1 MRSCCAH
8 DRATTASSSLAYAH
22 VIRIHTPASP
32 TDSARGDQAGG
43 LDPNEVASEIE
54 HVIEQRKGPRPL
66 PDNLQGRY
74 EYFLELSGTA
84 AWSRIDDKFSGAKN
98 LPFDVVDEEQV
109 YSDMLER
116 AISMVEG
123 RIPG

>member
-1 MRSCCAH
+1 M
-8 DRATTASSSLAYAH
+8 
-22 VIRIHTPASP
+22 
-32 TDSARGDQAGG
+32 
-43 LDPNEVASEIE
+43 
-54 HVIEQRKGPRPL
+54 IEQRKGPRPL
-66 PDNLQGRY
+66 PDTLQERY
-74 EYFLELSGTA
+74 DYFLELSGTA
-84 AWSRIDDKFSGAKN
+84 AWSRIDDKVFGAKN